1 MQSDLVATQ
10 LQDSPLKQ
18 SDPSY
23 PTLNF
28 DILHHIMAA
37 AADKSIILSC
47 MQTCRALNAAGVPI
61 LLRFPIKIRR
71 HEQLASFCAFMLFKD
86 PPRTQWLRQLQ
97 LSGLCAYD
105 FRLEI
110 EERDPV
116 LDLLAQVLKRADH
129 LEDLKIDAM
138 EKSLERAPRLIR
150 VLRNLTSVRSLSI
163 SDFGRMCCVLFLHM
177 DIPRLRRLDLH
188 LSGYLSLSDPLKPF
202 QDHLEELHIRGSVN
216 IYGFDF
222 TMPRVTKLTLE
233 DNDLLKVFVSP
244 LLTSFPNLKSFGLI
258 TNTQPIFG
266 HNLWES
272 RHLLNQCQFYDDDWD
287 QLSHVRGTELSL
299 YVLGLNSSVEHLE
312 LVRFDEGSLPF
323 LSTLLHDLRP
333 TVLSLEMNTRR
344 GFSLSS
350 LASSDSFTFSKEI
363 LPPHVNL
370 KFHISKESG
379 VQNKIIV
386 GPTY

>member
-116 LDLLAQVLKRADH
+116 LDLLAQV
-129 LEDLKIDAM
+129 
-138 EKSLERAPRLIR
+138 
-150 VLRNLTSVRSLSI
+150 
-163 SDFGRMCCVLFLHM
+163 
-177 DIPRLRRLDLH
+177 
-188 LSGYLSLSDPLKPF
+188 
-202 QDHLEELHIRGSVN
+202 
-216 IYGFDF
+216 
-222 TMPRVTKLTLE
+222 
-233 DNDLLKVFVSP
+233 
-244 LLTSFPNLKSFGLI
+244 
-258 TNTQPIFG
+258 
-266 HNLWES
+266 
-272 RHLLNQCQFYDDDWD
+272 
-287 QLSHVRGTELSL
+287 
-299 YVLGLNSSVEHLE
+299 
-312 LVRFDEGSLPF
+312 
-323 LSTLLHDLRP
+323 
-333 TVLSLEMNTRR
+333 
-344 GFSLSS
+344 
-350 LASSDSFTFSKEI
+350 
-363 LPPHVNL
+363 
-370 KFHISKESG
+370 
-379 VQNKIIV
+379 
-386 GPTY
+386 